1 METTPKKRKSIKD
14 DLEELRAMRRRSQ
27 ERQNRSPVSEGGN
40 ETGSK
45 AMKMQGSE
53 KNFQVGGYKSNTKI
67 DESKLKALKPSSG
80 SNTESYRQEQV
91 KAKPPAPR
99 EEKKPTRRPGAGRE
113 DAMNRYMDERKRRKE
128 GQSRVIG

>member
-27 ERQNRSPVSEGGN
+27 ERQGRNPVSEGGS

-45 AMKMQGSE
+45 AMKTQGSE
-53 KNFQVGGYKSNTKI
+53 KNFQVGGFSAKTKV
-67 DESKLKALKPSSG
+67 DGSKLKAPTS

-91 KAKPPAPR
+91 KSKAPAPR
-99 EEKKPTRRPGAGRE
+99 ETKPTRRPGAGRE
-113 DAMNRYMDERKRRKE
+113 DAMNRYMDERKRKQD